1 MPPRVRSTTWASR
14 SRPPT
19 RSGPRRPAW
28 PGRAWTPPPRTRS
41 RAATPCRTRCGW
53 TARTARPGRS
63 TPSWPTP
70 STPRAGCARSRSA
83 GTPCAAGRPRSR
95 HPAVADMT
103 DAPLS
108 RRMVAEAT
116 GTGMLVAVV
125 VGSGIAAQRLYP
137 SDPGGA
143 LLANSLA
150 TGAGLVAIILA
161 FGAIS
166 GAHLNPTVTMAGW
179 LSGTVPRR
187 EVAPYAAAQIGGGLV
202 GVAVA
207 NLMFDQPAVS
217 IATSHRATAATT
229 FSEVVATFGLLIVI
243 TGLARARRLDAAPY
257 AVGAYIT
264 AAYWFTS
271 STSFANPAVTIARA
285 LTDTFAGIAPASVPP
300 FVAAQLAGAALAV
313 ALAAY
318 LHARPAPTEG
328 ATMPPTPAV
337 PTAVFLCVHNA
348 GRSQMA
354 LGWLDHLAAG
364 RVVGYSAG
372 SEPADR
378 LNPVAVA
385 AMAEVG

>member
-1 MPPRVRSTTWASR
+1 
-14 SRPPT
+14 
-19 RSGPRRPAW
+19 
-28 PGRAWTPPPRTRS
+28 
-41 RAATPCRTRCGW
+41 
-53 TARTARPGRS
+53 
-63 TPSWPTP
+63 
-70 STPRAGCARSRSA
+70 
-83 GTPCAAGRPRSR
+83 
-95 HPAVADMT
+95 MT
-103 DAPLS
+103 EAPLS

-187 EVAPYAAAQIGGGLV
+187 EVAPYMAAQIGGGLV
-202 GVAVA
+202 GVVVA
-207 NLMFDQPAVS
+207 NLMFDQPAIS
-217 IATSHRATAATT
+217 IATNHRATAATT

-243 TGLARARRLDAAPY
+243 TGLARAHRLDAAPY

-285 LTDTFAGIAPASVPP
+285 LTDTFTGIAPASVPP
-300 FVAAQLAGAALAV
+300 FVVAQLVGAALAV
-313 ALAAY
+313 ALAGY
-318 LHARPAPTEG
+318 LHPRPVHASVQGAAMPT
-328 ATMPPTPAV
+328 TSPTPTV
-337 PTAVFLCVHNA
+337 VFLCIHNA

-354 LGWLDHLAAG
+354 LGWLNHLANG
-364 RVVGYSAG
+364 RVTGYSAG
-372 SEPADR
+372 SEPADQ
-378 LNPVAVA
+378 LNPTAVD
-385 AMAEVG
+385 AMAEVGIDISTEHPKVWTTAMLDQADVVVTMGCGDTCPYVPGTRYEDWPLDDPAGQPLATVRRIRDDIRARVDSIIAQLDSTHA